1 MSHEFWHQSWQR
13 GEIGFHLDYDHP
25 QLLAN
30 FDRLQAKPDEVIFVP
45 LCGKSRDLAWLTEQ
59 KLQVVGVE
67 LSPLAI
73 EAFFVEHGL
82 QPEREDIGELE
93 LWRAGAIRIYCRDFF
108 ALRLQHLHGA
118 RLVYDRAA
126 LMALPPRGR
135 HDYAARLTEWLPSG
149 GRMLLISN
157 SYDQQRIDGP
167 PFSVPRQEVEQLYG
181 AAFDIESL
189 SRQEMIDAHPGLRQ
203 RGLDSFVAE
212 TFLLRK
218 R

>member
-1 MSHEFWHQSWQR
+1 MNHEFWHQSWQR
-13 GEIGFHLDYDHP
+13 GEIGFHLDCDHP

-45 LCGKSRDLAWLTEQ
+45 LCGKSRDLAWLAEQ
-59 KLQVVGVE
+59 KLQVVGIE

-73 EAFFVEHGL
+73 QAFFDEHGL
-82 QPEREDIGELE
+82 QPEREDLGDLQ
-93 LWRAGAIRIYCRDFF
+93 LWRAGAIRIYCGDFF
-108 ALRLQHLHGA
+108 ALRQQHLQGS

-126 LMALPPRGR
+126 LMALPPQVRR
-135 HDYAARLTEWLPSG
+135 DYAARLTEWMPSG

-157 SYDQQRIDGP
+157 SYDQQLIDGP
-167 PFSVPRQEVEQLYG
+167 PFSVPAGEIEQLYG
-181 AAFDIESL
+181 TAFDIEML
-189 SRQEMIDAHPGLRQ
+189 SSKEMIDAHPGLRQ

-212 TFLLRK
+212 TFLLEK